1 MIEARHFI
9 ILSYKKDCEALYIH
23 GIAERYDTQLQWE
36 ATRYHDNPEWCLHI
50 PQQSG
55 SKKETQMA
63 HHLIVDGFIDF
74 HQDLRQQLQRF
85 DWNQQIETPFPLS

>member
-9 ILSYKKDCEALYIH
+9 ILSYKKDSEALYIH

-36 ATRYHDNPEWCLHI
+36 AIRYHTNLEWCLHI
-50 PQQSG
+50 PQQPG

-85 DWNQQIETPFPLS
+85 DWNQQLAPPFPLS